1 MSGFKVRTAFVS
13 VAALLAITACGGPPP
28 AATEPAAAAAPA
40 ATPAPAAPPAPD
52 LAAIFTS
59 TGKPTDSFKLTSA
72 SFSDGATLAEVHVF
86 NSFGCSGGNQS
97 PALSW
102 SGAPEGTKSYAIL
115 MYDPDAP
122 TGSGFWHW
130 VVYNLPATTNGLAAG
145 AGEASGKSL
154 PAGSAQ
160 GRTDFGS
167 PGYGGPCPPPGSG
180 NHRYYF
186 RVHALKVEKLDLPA
200 GATAALAGFNINA
213 NTLATAQIVGVFGR

>member
-1 MSGFKVRTAFVS
+1 MPGFTVRTAFVS
-13 VAALLAITACGGPPP
+13 LAALLMASACGGPPP
-28 AATEPAAAAAPA
+28 ATTEPAAAAAPPA
-40 ATPAPAAPPAPD
+40 APAAPPAADP
-52 LAAIFTS
+52 AAIFTS

-72 SFSDGATLAEVHVF
+72 SLADGATLGDVHVF

-102 SGAPEGTKSYAIL
+102 SGAPEGTRSYAIL

-130 VVYNLPATTNGLAAG
+130 LVCNLPPTTTGLAAG
-145 AGEASGKSL
+145 AGAASGKAL
-154 PAGSAQ
+154 PADSAQ

-186 RVHALKVEKLDLPA
+186 RVHALKVDKLELPA
-200 GATAALAGFNINA
+200 AATAALVGFNINA
-213 NTLATAQIVGVFGR
+213 NTLATAQIVGIFGR

>member
-1 MSGFKVRTAFVS
+1 MYSFKVKTIVVS
-13 VAALLAITACGGPPP
+13 IAALMAITACGGPPP
-28 AATEPAAAAAPA
+28 AAADPSAAAPP
-40 ATPAPAAPPAPD
+40 PALAAPPAPD

-59 TGKPTDSFKLTSA
+59 TGKPVDSFKLTSA
-72 SFSDGATLAEVHVF
+72 SFADGATLAAAHVF

-130 VVYNLPATTNGLAAG
+130 VVYNLPAATTDLAAG

-154 PAGSAQ
+154 PPGSAQ
-160 GRTDFGS
+160 GRTDYGS

-186 RVHALKVEKLDLPA
+186 RVHALKVEKLELPA
-200 GATAALAGFNINA
+200 GATAAFVGFNINA